1 MERGVSV
8 TKKTVW
14 RRSALPFYGTA
25 AVYILWCLF
34 LPLYKLWHF
43 ALLAALSVG
52 TYFLL
57 RRLFPGTREEVDV
70 PEPEP
75 ERTGDA
81 QVDALTA
88 EGQQALKELRRLR
101 ASIHEPT
108 VRTRIDEITV
118 LTEKIFEDIRSDP
131 KDVPQVKRF
140 AGYYLPTTM
149 KLLNAYDRMSGEG
162 TGENVS
168 GTLRRI
174 EDILDTTVA
183 AYQKQYDALFAN
195 EALDIETDI
204 TVLESMLKRE
214 GLGGKDFNV

>member
-108 VRTRIDEITV
+108 VRTRIDEIAV

-214 GLGGKDFNV
+214 GLGGKDF

>member
-1 MERGVSV
+1 M
-8 TKKTVW
+8 W

-108 VRTRIDEITV
+108 VRTRIDEIAV

-214 GLGGKDFNV
+214 GLGGKDF

>member
-1 MERGVSV
+1 M
-8 TKKTVW
+8 W